1 MNAVKSLF
9 YIAMLIKMIDNHL
22 TNQEGSFKMSVND
35 LFEKLSKPKWPFKSM
50 KVGDVVEFPE
60 HMASTAASAASGY
73 SGTYNMKFKRR
84 KDKSTGKMYI
94 KRIA

>member
-1 MNAVKSLF
+1 
-9 YIAMLIKMIDNHL
+9 
-22 TNQEGSFKMSVND
+22 MSAND
-35 LFEKLSKPKWPFKSM
+35 FFEKLSKPKWPFKGM

-60 HMASTAASAASGY
+60 HMASAAASAASGY

-84 KDKSTGKMYI
+84 KDKETGKMYI